1 MNIGPY
7 RIIRKLGEG
16 GMSNVFLTEDVRTGR
31 IVALK
36 LLAPRVVADETY
48 RLRLLREAHAVASL
62 KHPNITALYEADQFQ
77 DQPYLAIEY
86 VEGESVADLL
96 VSGPFPVVQAA
107 WIAAEVANALAAAHA
122 AGIIHRDVKP
132 SNIFIQTG
140 GGVKVMDF
148 GLAKFEEDDG
158 EADDEDDT
166 GQMRNLT
173 ARGTI
178 LGTVNYM
185 CPEQAHGEPVDYRA
199 DIFSLGVLLYEMLSG
214 RAPFRGAHTFA
225 VLRSIIEASPE
236 PVSLH
241 RPDVPPELEAVVK
254 RAMAKKPEDRYQ
266 SASEMESALRDVLRG
281 LMQTGP
287 VL

>member
-1 MNIGPY
+1 
-7 RIIRKLGEG
+7 
-16 GMSNVFLTEDVRTGR
+16 
-31 IVALK
+31 
-36 LLAPRVVADETY
+36 
-48 RLRLLREAHAVASL
+48 
-62 KHPNITALYEADQFQ
+62 
-77 DQPYLAIEY
+77 
-86 VEGESVADLL
+86 
-96 VSGPFPVVQAA
+96 
-107 WIAAEVANALAAAHA
+107 
-122 AGIIHRDVKP
+122 
-132 SNIFIQTG
+132 
-140 GGVKVMDF
+140 
-148 GLAKFEEDDG
+148 
-158 EADDEDDT
+158 
-166 GQMRNLT
+166 MRNLT

-266 SASEMESALRDVLRG
+266 SASDMESALRDVLRTV
-281 LMQTGP
+281 MQTGP